1 MRPNVAVGEQRKPV
15 SVLLGGPGI
24 GGQDAPAVSRLRS
37 EERAGH
43 MAGKDAAESVGGGG
57 GTDSSY
63 HAETWGCRQSP
74 HRILL
79 KRNFVSPGLE
89 NPWHYDYDLLS

>member
-43 MAGKDAAESVGGGG
+43 MAGKDAAESGGGG
-57 GTDSSY
+57 
-63 HAETWGCRQSP
+63 HRLLLPCR
-74 HRILL
+74 
-79 KRNFVSPGLE
+79 
-89 NPWHYDYDLLS
+89 DLGV